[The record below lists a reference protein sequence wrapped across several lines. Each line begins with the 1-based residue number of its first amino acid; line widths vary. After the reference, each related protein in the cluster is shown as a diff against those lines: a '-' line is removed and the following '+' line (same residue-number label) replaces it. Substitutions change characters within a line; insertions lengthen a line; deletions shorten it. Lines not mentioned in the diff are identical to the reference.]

1 MATILDGRALAEKI
15 RANIKEE
22 TEKIYAEKKTRP
34 GLAVIIAGD
43 DPASAIYVRN
53 KERTAKEAGF
63 HSIVEAYPANVSQEE
78 LLEAIERLNKD
89 PKIHGMIVQLPL
101 PKHLNESELLNAI
114 DPAKDA
120 DGLHPLNLGLLVTG
134 RRGLV
139 SCTPKGCMRLIEETG
154 LDISGKKAVVVGRSN
169 MVGKPVALLLLQA
182 NATVTICHS
191 RTKDLQKELLEA
203 DIVVAAL
210 GQAAF
215 IKADMVKE
223 GAIVIDVGIN
233 RLDDGS
239 LSGDVD
245 FSGVAEKASF
255 ITPVPGGVGPMTIA
269 MLMKNCVTA
278 TKMQNGIK

>member
-269 MLMKNCVTA
+269 MLLSNTLEAFKN
-278 TKMQNGIK
+278 GY